1 MIDHEAA
8 TRTRITTVV
17 FDVGN
22 VLISWDPRHLYRRI
36 FDGDEERVERFLA
49 EICTPEWNLE
59 QDRGRSFAEAVA
71 ERVAAFPQWRAE
83 IEAYDRRWHEMVP
96 GAIEGTVR
104 ILAALRA
111 AGVPTYAI
119 TNFSAEKFA
128 LARARFPFLDG
139 FLGTIVSAHEKLVKP
154 DEAIYR
160 LLVERYGLSAEE
172 CLFIDDSPANV
183 AAARAVGMAAHHFI
197 DPARL
202 AQALRAEGL
211 PV

>member
-1 MIDHEAA
+1 MVHHEAA
-8 TRTRITTVV
+8 AMTRITTVV

-49 EICTPEWNLE
+49 EVCTAEWNLE
-59 QDRGRSFAEAVA
+59 QDRGRSFAEAIA
-71 ERVAAFPQWRAE
+71 ERVAAFPQWREE

-104 ILAALRA
+104 ILETLRA

-128 LARARFPFLDG
+128 ETRARFPFLDG
-139 FLGTIVSAHEKLVKP
+139 FHGIVVSAHERLVKP

-160 LLVERYGLSAEE
+160 VLLDRYGLEAGQ

-183 AAARAVGMAAHHFI
+183 AAARAVGMAAHHFTAP
-197 DPARL
+197 DRL